1 MAIDPTTPVG
11 KIRLRVGDFQDLPLL
26 SEAVYE
32 SALADC
38 ENNIPKAATL
48 CAQYILAI
56 LTQRTHQRLQ
66 AIEIYGNQQYE
77 NYLSF
82 LKTTILN
89 PNLMTLAPIPY
100 AGTGDATHP
109 LIQFMSDWNANFANG
124 TQSQD
129 MSYTAIGAG
138 V

>member
-1 MAIDPTTPVG
+1 MALDPTTPVG
-11 KIRLRVGDFQDLPLL
+11 MLRLRVGDYLDLPILPDI
-26 SEAVYE
+26 VYE
-32 SALADC
+32 SALTEC
-38 ENNIPKAATL
+38 ENNLPKATIL
-48 CAQYILAI
+48 CAQYILAS
-56 LTQRTHQRLQ
+56 LTHSVHQRLQ
-66 AIEIYGNQQYE
+66 AIEIYSNQRYE